1 MDYREVS
8 VAIEGKLH
16 DLFQD
21 LRKDIS
27 AREDSRAFGAMIEK
41 RITDNWSD
49 ICSSLAYK
57 AVSNPGRRTIY
68 DFACEI
74 DGVLV
79 GFDVKTKD
87 LDATRY
93 SDGGVCAVGNL
104 LKYMANDAGVFMIV
118 EFGHKDSDSKGTGRD
133 IHYIRIAPF
142 HTLPKDIYRIEN
154 LGTGQVRLDNTLD
167 QAWNNIEWTRSYHD
181 FFEIFCDLTIQHYER
196 VKSVADTR
204 ALSIKK
210 FKDNG
215 FKNFSLR

>member
-1 MDYREVS
+1 M
-8 VAIEGKLH
+8 
-16 DLFQD
+16 
-21 LRKDIS
+21 LR
-27 AREDSRAFGAMIEK
+27 RTLPVWDSYWR
-41 RITDNWSD
+41 
-49 ICSSLAYK
+49 L

-154 LGTGQVRLDNTLD
+154 L
-167 QAWNNIEWTRSYHD
+167 
-181 FFEIFCDLTIQHYER
+181 

-204 ALSIKK
+204 ALSIKE